1 MRDPHFSDETIAAFV
16 FIFGTPW
23 LLLIAMVMV
32 DLMNRGGAA

>member
-16 FIFGTPW
+16 FIFGWPW
-23 LLLIAMVMV
+23 LMLAAYVMV